1 MRGLLRG
8 SRVVVAMSG
17 GIDSS
22 VSAWM
27 LKEKGFD
34 VTGVYMRNWDVQD
47 EVSSGMLLTHALI
60 PFTHS
65 INHLLIREVLRNYR

>member
-47 EVSSGMLLTHALI
+47 EVTSGMLLNHSFHSL
-60 PFTHS
+60 THS
-65 INHLLIREVLRNYR
+65 LNQSFTC

>member
-1 MRGLLRG
+1 MSRG

-22 VSAWM
+22 VSAWL

-47 EVSSGMLLTHALI
+47 EVTLGMLLAHSLIYCLFTQSLTYSLTRSLTH
-60 PFTHS
+60 
-65 INHLLIREVLRNYR
+65 